1 MKWMTC
7 LFIGMMVMLS
17 AFAASPE
24 LLHKLPHAYP
34 GTIDKITLH
43 YVACKDG
50 TRLPIR
56 SAIPIFDFFISK
68 LYHLNHSYGSIS
80 HKDLLRDRCEPLFRK
95 MYGNSP
101 GEVEKNLVVIYWM
114 PRVFGKRYPLKV
126 TKINGVDEKLKQ
138 VAAELEKLPPTYFKY
153 LEKPASNYYWRNV
166 AGERYLSLHSFG
178 IAIDINVDYSN
189 YWLWDFLKLKRPI
202 SDLRYHKI
210 QYQNRIP
217 IEIVEIFAKYGF
229 YWGGN
234 WYFYDTM
241 HFEYRPELL
250 LG

>member
-1 MKWMTC
+1 MKRIVL
-7 LFIGMMVMLS
+7 LFFPLMI
-17 AFAASPE
+17 FAIHGQARSPH

-34 GTIDKITLH
+34 QSVDRITLN
-43 YVACKDG
+43 YIALKDG

-56 SAIPIFDFFISK
+56 SSIPIFDFFIGK
-68 LYHLNHSYGSIS
+68 LYRLDYSFGSVS
-80 HKDLLRDRCEPLFRK
+80 NEDLIRDRCEPFFRK
-95 MYGNSP
+95 MYGNSAR
-101 GEVEKNLVVIYWM
+101 EVEKKLVTIYWM
-114 PRVFGKRYPLKV
+114 PNVFGKRYPLKV
-126 TKINGVDEKLKQ
+126 TKVNHVDEKLQ
-138 VAAELEKLPPTYFKY
+138 SVAAELEKLPPKYFKY
-153 LEKPASNYYWRNV
+153 LEKPASSYYWRNV

-178 IAIDINVDYSN
+178 IAIDINLNYSN

-217 IEIVEIFAKYGF
+217 IEIVEIFAKHGF

-250 LG
+250 